1 MGILTKLEIDGSL
14 VIEGTI
20 PGLVCQGSF
29 GTFKCCGHQILIIY
43 YLTVMCLSESR
54 PLAFYSKFSQVRLLR
69 YRWLEYPFPAKTT
82 YNCVRSN
89 PCMYFLFSFC
99 VCVCVSR
106 CCPLLLLLHLPSSPQ
121 TGRMRRQGEAF
132 VLTHACTSFSAFVS
146 PVNFQKMVL

>member
-99 VCVCVSR
+99 VCVCV
-106 CCPLLLLLHLPSSPQ
+106 CPGASAAFQPPSSPQ
-121 TGRMRRQGEAF
+121 TGRMRGR
-132 VLTHACTSFSAFVS
+132 
-146 PVNFQKMVL
+146 PM

>member
-43 YLTVMCLSESR
+43 YLTVMCLSESW

-89 PCMYFLFSFC
+89 PCMYFLFSLLC
-99 VCVCVSR
+99 VCVCLQVLPTAAAAAP
-106 CCPLLLLLHLPSSPQ
+106 PLQPPDRKDET
-121 TGRMRRQGEAF
+121 TGGR
-132 VLTHACTSFSAFVS
+132 LSF
-146 PVNFQKMVL
+146 